1 MRIAI
6 AGGTGV
12 VGARAVQAARDA
24 GHETVVLSRSSGV
37 DVLDGTGL
45 DAHLEGLDAVIDAL
59 NTSSLSLRKAT
70 EFFRATTRN
79 LLDAEER
86 QDVDHH
92 VTLSIVGI
100 DGIAVS
106 YYGAKLAQEDEARR
120 SAVPHTIA
128 RATQF
133 HEFAGQLAE
142 RTSLGPVSL
151 IPRVLCRPVAAREV
165 GEYLVELA
173 AGEPAGRAPDLVG
186 PEEDTAAA
194 MLRKQSDHDGTARR
208 VLEVT
213 LPGAYGRGLASG
225 ALRGVP
231 EISRIGQETFAQW
244 LESDRSG
251 DRTRLARSPFSP
263 TPSSPTSPPPRR

>member
-12 VGARAVQAARDA
+12 VGAHAVRAARDA
-24 GHETVVLSRSSGV
+24 GHETVVLSRRSGV
-37 DVLDGTGL
+37 DVLDGSGL
-45 DAHLEGLDAVIDAL
+45 DDHLEGVDAVIDTL
-59 NTSSLSLRKAT
+59 NTPSLSLRRAT
-70 EFFRATTRN
+70 EFFRTTTRH

-86 QDVDHH
+86 QGVGHH

-128 RATQF
+128 RTAQF
-133 HEFAGQLAE
+133 HEFAGQLAA
-142 RTSLGPVSL
+142 RTSLGPVTL
-151 IPRVLCRPVAAREV
+151 VPRVLCRPVAAREV

-173 AGEPAGRAPDLVG
+173 AGEPVGRAPDLVG
-186 PEEDTAAA
+186 PEDDTVAA
-194 MLRKQSDHDGTARR
+194 MLRRQSAHDGTARR
-208 VLEVT
+208 VLEVPF
-213 LPGAYGRGLASG
+213 PGAYGRGLASG

-231 EISRIGQETFAQW
+231 EISRIGRETFAQW
-244 LESDRSG
+244 LESDRDG
-251 DRTRLARSPFSP
+251 A
-263 TPSSPTSPPPRR
+263 